1 MADRVIAVSRRE
13 RERILELFDLD
24 PDRVLTIPNGID
36 PEVYRKVDGREA
48 RARYGIGDGP
58 FVLFVGRMSRQKGIL
73 HFLEAARRLPS
84 EVGVVLVAASPDAP
98 EVEVEVEV
106 ACAKLRRERKG
117 FVHVK
122 EMIPRTDAIQLYS
135 EAAVFVCP
143 SIYEPFGI
151 INLEAMAC
159 ETPVVASAVG
169 GIVEVVV
176 DGETG
181 FLVDPAPTIA
191 PTGEPEDPEAFRE
204 ALAARIGELL
214 ADPARAA
221 RMGWAG
227 RRRVEENFG
236 WPAVAARIH
245 AVYRELVEEGE

>member
-1 MADRVIAVSRRE
+1 
-13 RERILELFDLD
+13 
-24 PDRVLTIPNGID
+24 
-36 PEVYRKVDGREA
+36 
-48 RARYGIGDGP
+48 
-58 FVLFVGRMSRQKGIL
+58 
-73 HFLEAARRLPS
+73 
-84 EVGVVLVAASPDAP
+84 VGVVLVAASPDSP

-106 ACAKLRRERKG
+106 ACEKLRRERKR

-135 EAAVFVCP
+135 EASVFVCP

-169 GIVEVVV
+169 GILEVVV

-181 FLVDPAPTIA
+181 LLVDPAPVEE
-191 PTGEPEDPEAFRE
+191 PSGEPAVPEAFRN
-204 ALAARIGELL
+204 ALAERIHSLL
-214 ADPARAA
+214 QDPGRAA
-221 RMGWAG
+221 RLGWAG

-236 WPAVAARIH
+236 WAAIAARLH
-245 AVYRELVEEGE
+245 GVYREVIQENQPHREGK